1 MTGNESMTET
11 KSRKPRSSRHG
22 AVVDNVEMILEVLV
36 LVFFVNGF
44 LLQAFAIPTPSMEP
58 EMLIG
63 DHILV
68 DRVAYSQSLGALDKL
83 VLPQVRIERG
93 MKVAF
98 KSPPEIA
105 AGNVNRLFYVKRIIG
120 LPGETIR
127 MSANTVYI
135 DGRPID
141 EPYKNL
147 SAPVS
152 VSPDF
157 PPSSPDAWPA
167 EFPAAYRTYL
177 VETPQGPAFKIPEGH
192 YFCLGD
198 NRNLSADSRIWGPL
212 PGDDIAGRPWRNYW
226 STKTTT
232 ADMLDK
238 GAPARLKDFFLGIF
252 TRTRWNRILKRF

>member
-1 MTGNESMTET
+1 MKKEVLPKVPKT
-11 KSRKPRSSRHG
+11 RLG
-22 AVVDNVEMILEVLV
+22 AFVENLEMILEVLV
-36 LVFFVNGF
+36 LVFFVNAF
-44 LLQAFAIPTPSMEP
+44 LVQAFAIPTPSMEN
-58 EMLIG
+58 EMLVG

-68 DRVAYSQSLGALDKL
+68 DRVAFSTSLGKIDGLI
-83 VLPQVRIERG
+83 LPQVRIERG

-105 AGNVNRLFYVKRIIG
+105 ARNISRLFYVKRIIG
-120 LPGETIR
+120 LPGETIKLI
-127 MSANTVYI
+127 ANQVYI

-157 PPSSPDAWPA
+157 PPASPDAWPP
-167 EFPAAYRTYL
+167 EFPPEYRSSL
-177 VETPQGPAFKIPEGH
+177 VETPLGTAFKIPVGH
-192 YFCLGD
+192 FFCMGD

-212 PGDDIAGRPWRNYW
+212 PADDIVGRPWRNYW

-232 ADMLDK
+232 ADMLGK
-238 GAPARLKDFFLGIF
+238 SAPARLKDFLLGLF
-252 TRTRWNRILKRF
+252 TKTRWNRILKRF

>member
-1 MTGNESMTET
+1 MKKTSS
-11 KSRKPRSSRHG
+11 SRENKPRHG
-22 AVVDNVEMILEVLV
+22 ALVDNIEMILEVLV
-36 LVFFVNGF
+36 LVFFVNAF
-44 LLQAFAIPTPSMEP
+44 LLQAFAIPTASMEN

-68 DRVAYSQSLGALDKL
+68 DRIAFSRSLGPIDKL
-83 VLPQVRIERG
+83 ILPQVRIERG
-93 MKVAF
+93 MKLAF

-105 AGNVNRLFYVKRIIG
+105 ARNISRLFYVKRVIG

-127 MSANTVYI
+127 MAANEVYI

-147 SAPVS
+147 TAPPA

-157 PPSSPDAWPA
+157 PPQAQDGWPS
-167 EFPAAYRTYL
+167 EFPVAYRTSL
-177 VETPQGPAFKIPEGH
+177 VETPQGTAFKIPEGH

-212 PGDDIAGRPWRNYW
+212 PADHIVGRPWRNYW
-226 STKTTT
+226 STRTTT
-232 ADMLDK
+232 ADMLGK
-238 GAPARLKDFFLGIF
+238 SAPARLKDFFLGIF
-252 TRTRWNRILKRF
+252 TKTRWNRILKRF